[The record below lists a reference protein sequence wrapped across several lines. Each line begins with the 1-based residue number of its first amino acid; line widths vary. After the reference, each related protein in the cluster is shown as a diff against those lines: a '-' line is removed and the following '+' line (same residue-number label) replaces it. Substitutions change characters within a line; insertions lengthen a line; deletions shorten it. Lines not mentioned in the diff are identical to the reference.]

1 MWFEGRTN
9 QPFAARSSTLE
20 IARTRKIL
28 LSPAMRK
35 LQWGILSTGR
45 IATQFANGLAQS
57 QTGEL
62 AAVASRTLDAAKAFA
77 EAHASLPRPFGSY
90 DELLAHPA
98 IEAVYV
104 ATPHPMHREW
114 AVAAANAGKHV
125 LCEKPIGMN
134 AHEAAAMIEAARSNG
149 VFLMEA
155 FMYRC
160 HPQTE
165 RVLGLIRSGALGTI
179 ELVQAS
185 FGFQAAYDQKG
196 RLFNPELGGGGILD
210 IGCYPVSFARLI
222 AGTAA
227 EPRPNAPAQNPDRLS
242 ATAQLGQ
249 TGVDELATATL
260 EFESGLV
267 AQLSCS
273 IRQFHDNRARVF
285 GSEGW
290 IDIPWPWAPAKF
302 GGTSTIHL
310 HRPVRGEP
318 DTVEDLTLETAESL
332 YQIEADHV
340 ANHVSQ
346 QQSPAMPWDDTLGN
360 MQTLDRWREAIGL
373 RFPADDSA
381 PATR

>member
-1 MWFEGRTN
+1 M
-9 QPFAARSSTLE
+9 
-20 IARTRKIL
+20 K
-28 LSPAMRK
+28 K

-45 IATQFANGLAQS
+45 IATQFAQGLAQS
-57 QTGEL
+57 DTGEL
-62 AAVASRTLDAAKAFA
+62 AAVASRNIASAQAFA
-77 EAHASLPRPFGSY
+77 DQHAAPPTLATPPNAPRAFGSY
-90 DELLAHPA
+90 DELLADP
-98 IEAVYV
+98 EVEVVYIG
-104 ATPHPMHREW
+104 TPHPMHKQW
-114 AVAAANAGKHV
+114 AIAAANAGKHV

-134 AHEAAAMIEAARSNG
+134 VAEAAAMIEAARSNG

-165 RVLGLIRSGALGTI
+165 RLLELIRSGALGRI
-179 ELVQAS
+179 DLVQAS
-185 FGFQAAYDQKG
+185 FGFQAVYDPQG
-196 RLFNPELGGGGILD
+196 RLFNRELGGGGILD
-210 IGCYPVSFARLI
+210 IGCYPVSFARLV
-222 AGTAA
+222 AGAA
-227 EPRPNAPAQNPDRLS
+227 NGTPNSPAQNPLGIT
-242 ATAQLGQ
+242 ATAQLGE

-290 IDIPWPWAPAKF
+290 IDIPWPWAPAKL

-310 HRPVRGEP
+310 HRPVRGQP
-318 DTVEDLTLETAESL
+318 DTVEDLTLETPESL

-340 ANHVSQ
+340 AKHVNQ

-373 RFPADDSA
+373 RFPADDSTIS
-381 PATR
+381 TR